1 MIPDQLPTELGKDKV
16 LEFLIKWT
24 RLTLLVSQVP
34 QPLSTNI
41 NMAEL
46 NVSYNGAIARV
57 SLKHFCLHFLKYM
70 SSHIFVLFFCFIF
83 ILSAWQPSR
92 LKCWCHDCP
101 HVAPHGL
108 SGLRLASTTGP
119 HIHKSSTTPN
129 ASHVKRLGSYKR
141 FPQPLEPSPLVK
153 PFATQC
159 ETFSVSLLSICFS
172 WWQIWRHRL
181 WSTSF
186 PAVKY
191 FVKYFEVFSFPAR
204 LFSAGSAMGG

>member
-1 MIPDQLPTELGKDKV
+1 MHLALQIRVHSRNAPCVSGSPRRHDPRPASHRAGQRQGVGIPHKVNTANLAWSTGTPASLHQHQYGRAQRQLQWRYCQGESEAFLSPL
-16 LEFLIKWT
+16 LEIHIVT
-24 RLTLLVSQVP
+24 
-34 QPLSTNI
+34 
-41 NMAEL
+41 
-46 NVSYNGAIARV
+46 Y
-57 SLKHFCLHFLKYM
+57 FC
-70 SSHIFVLFFCFIF
+70 FVFCFIF

-129 ASHVKRLGSYKR
+129 ACHVKRLGSYKR

-159 ETFSVSLLSICFS
+159 ETFSVSLLLSCFS
-172 WWQIWRHRL
+172 
-181 WSTSF
+181 
-186 PAVKY
+186 
-191 FVKYFEVFSFPAR
+191 
-204 LFSAGSAMGG
+204 